1 MKNVIVYLF
10 VFTWP
15 HPVYASIG
23 AHSFLGKMRECVLDF
38 FVSGTRNMFVIIVQ
52 HTDFLASK
60 IVFILWYPFQKQQ
73 PEGTEG
79 F

>member
-10 VFTWP
+10 IFTWP

-38 FVSGTRNMFVIIVQ
+38 LSVAQGTC
-52 HTDFLASK
+52 LS
-60 IVFILWYPFQKQQ
+60 L
-73 PEGTEG
+73 
-79 F
+79 